1 MDITLG
7 PKSVGR
13 IFNILKGRRTAAK
26 HSQVFQSYG
35 KCPSN
40 WGSASKWLP
49 FKSLY
54 KRGFMVLKPPTH
66 LSPRSWRHPTSAFK
80 TPTRIANVLGLQWL
94 PPLHL
99 CTAPAPGNQTL
110 LRASLGSCLWT
121 RSCLGRS
128 WNIRSETTFDLLS
141 LLCRASRRVCRS
153 FILQKNHPRKLWSVP
168 RHYRHPLQNKLIGI
182 TFSGENPVCATT
194 RIITIC

>member
-1 MDITLG
+1 MVNVLQIG
-7 PKSVGR
+7 APPRNG
-13 IFNILKGRRTAAK
+13 F
-26 HSQVFQSYG
+26 
-35 KCPSN
+35 PSN
-40 WGSASKWLP
+40 HYTRGGLWFWNLPHIYPLAHDVIQPLLLKHPRELQMYWG
-49 FKSLY
+49 F
-54 KRGFMVLKPPTH
+54 
-66 LSPRSWRHPTSAFK
+66 
-80 TPTRIANVLGLQWL
+80 QWL